1 MIINAT
7 NENNIKS
14 LNKKKISVGG
24 QAVIEGVMMRSP
36 EYISTVI
43 RRADGSL
50 EDETFGFIPIS
61 KKIKI
66 LGLPVVRGA
75 VSLFETLKIGIK
87 TLNWSADK
95 AIEDEKIQKIKEER
109 EKNNESSDDDEG
121 DDTIEIDNERSFFSK
136 MLEIFGTALTLIVA
150 LAIFMY
156 IPYLITNQIDK
167 IEGNQFFYN
176 LIAGFIR
183 ITFLILYM
191 IAISLLEDVKRLFQY
206 HGAEHMA
213 IYTFEKQ
220 LEMNV
225 GNVRKQSRFHPRCGT
240 SFILIVAIKTI
251 IIFAIIDSIVVFY
264 YGDYSSTI
272 TRVITHLSFV
282 PFVAGLSFE
291 LLKLSDKYSKNIIV
305 GQLLKPGLW
314 LQHIT
319 TRVPNDEQ
327 LEVAIESIK
336 LSTAYLHNDYDD
348 NDNKEEDKK
357 E

>member
-1 MIINAT
+1 MLINSSNT
-7 NENNIKS
+7 KDIK
-14 LNKKKISVGG
+14 NKKQISVGG

-43 RRADGSL
+43 RRADGSM
-50 EDETFGFIPIS
+50 ENETFEFTPIS
-61 KKIKI
+61 KKVKI
-66 LGLPVVRGA
+66 LGIPVVRGA

-95 AIEDEKIQKIKEER
+95 AIEDEKIQKAKEER
-109 EKNNESSDDDEG
+109 EKNSENNSDTDIENN
-121 DDTIEIDNERSFFSK
+121 TPIEIDEERSFLSK

-156 IPYLITNQIDK
+156 IPYLITNQIERID
-167 IEGNQFFYN
+167 GNQFFYN
-176 LIAGFIR
+176 LTAGVIR

-191 IAISLLEDVKRLFQY
+191 VAISFLEDVKRLFQY

-225 GNVRKQSRFHPRCGT
+225 KNVRKQTRFHPRCGT

-251 IIFAIIDSIVVFY
+251 IIFAIIDSIVVY
-264 YGDYSSTI
+264 NYGDYSSTL
-272 TRVITHLSFV
+272 TRVITHLAFV

-291 LLKLSDKYSKNIIV
+291 LLKLSDKYSSNIIV

-319 TRVPNDEQ
+319 TRVPDDEQ
-327 LEVAIESIK
+327 LEVAIESIR
-336 LSTAYLHNDYDD
+336 LSTNYLNKD
-348 NDNKEEDKK
+348 N
-357 E
+357 

>member
-1 MIINAT
+1 MQINA
-7 NENNIKS
+7 NN
-14 LNKKKISVGG
+14 NNNNNNNNDTEKKKKVSVGG

-50 EDETFGFIPIS
+50 EDDTFEFVPIA

-66 LGLPVVRGA
+66 FGLPVVRGA

-95 AIEDEKIQKIKEER
+95 AIEDENIQKAKEKR
-109 EKNNESSDDDEG
+109 EKNGQIENEVEEDQEK
-121 DDTIEIDNERSFFSK
+121 EKKSFLSK
-136 MLEIFGTALTLIVA
+136 MFEVFGTALTLIVA

-156 IPYLITNQIDK
+156 IPYLITNQIER

-191 IAISLLEDVKRLFQY
+191 YAISFLEDVKRLFQY

-225 GNVRKQSRFHPRCGT
+225 TNVRKQTRFHPRCGT

-251 IIFAIIDSIVVFY
+251 IIFAIIDSIVVAY
-264 YGDYSSTI
+264 SGDYSSTF
-272 TRVITHLSFV
+272 TRVITHLTFV
-282 PFVAGLSFE
+282 NVE
-291 LLKLSDKYSKNIIV
+291 L
-305 GQLLKPGLW
+305 
-314 LQHIT
+314 
-319 TRVPNDEQ
+319 
-327 LEVAIESIK
+327 
-336 LSTAYLHNDYDD
+336 
-348 NDNKEEDKK
+348 
-357 E
+357 